1 MVASRGD
8 MNHEFS
14 LFEMFRLQ
22 RIELNEAKG
31 CRDLAAFLENALI
44 LQGMVAQTIDTGRF
58 I

>member
-1 MVASRGD
+1 